1 MSKQDDEYKAL
12 GKAFVNAYKSE
23 YGDIK
28 RTLRI
33 SFLKGMASGLGGV
46 IGATLLVAVLIWAL
60 SFFGELPLVGRFAD
74 KVNDTV
80 QKVEK

>member
-1 MSKQDDEYKAL
+1 MSKQDDEYRAL
-12 GKAFVNAYKSE
+12 GKAIANAHKLE
-23 YGDIK
+23 IGDIK

-80 QKVEK
+80 QKVEQ